1 MAEIWILRLGHRPE
15 RDKRITTHVA
25 LTARTFGAKGI
36 LVSTKDDVLEESVKD
51 VVSRFGGDFTIKTGV
66 SWHSVLKEFKEKGH
80 VAHLT
85 MYGMP
90 VNDIAK
96 KVPLDKDLL
105 IVVGAEKV
113 PAEVYQIADFNISV
127 GNQPHS
133 EVAALAILLDRLT
146 QGAWVEK
153 EFEGG
158 SIKVLPCV
166 RGKHVINP
174 TQREDMP

>member
-1 MAEIWILRLGHRPE
+1 MAEIWVLRLGHRPE

-25 LTARTFGAKGI
+25 LTARAFGAKGI
-36 LVSTKDDVLEESVKD
+36 MVSTKDAGLEESVND
-51 VVSRFGGDFTIKTGV
+51 VVQRFGGDFVIKTGIN
-66 SWHSVLKEFKEKGH
+66 WRLFLKDFKLKGR

-90 VNDIAK
+90 VDEVATS
-96 KVPLDKDLL
+96 VPWDKDLL

-113 PAEVYQIADFNISV
+113 PAELYQAADYNISV

-133 EVAALAILLDRLT
+133 EVAALAILLDRLM
-146 QGAWVEK
+146 QGTWVDK
-153 EFEGG
+153 EFQGG
-158 SIKVLPCV
+158 NIKVLPCE

-174 TQREDMP
+174 TQ